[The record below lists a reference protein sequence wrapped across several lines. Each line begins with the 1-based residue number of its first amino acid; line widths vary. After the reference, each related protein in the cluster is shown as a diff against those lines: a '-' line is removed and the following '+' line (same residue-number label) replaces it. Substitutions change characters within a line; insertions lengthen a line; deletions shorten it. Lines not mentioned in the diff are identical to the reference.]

1 MAETETSKER
11 KEDGKMKR
19 HFTLIELL
27 VVIAIIA
34 ILASML
40 LPAVNQARNRA
51 RTTTCV
57 SNLKQIGTGLA
68 MYIGD
73 NRGNMPIHQN
83 YYNGTSYEC
92 DWLFSGSRP
101 VALGQILMAGY
112 WGRGGSN
119 NDCIGPGR
127 PKMLYCQ
134 FRDISRSRYGTSWEL
149 KDFVA
154 DYYYFRDNYG
164 TKAYYSYGDSRT
176 PQMSM
181 AAAGFTM
188 PYDKLDSKMV
198 MATCG
203 ALYYGFG
210 YNGSQD
216 YLGGLH
222 SGGIPALHA
231 GGYVRNHMFSEFN
244 SSGMTDLVT
253 RGRNALKKL
262 DGRW

>member
-1 MAETETSKER
+1 
-11 KEDGKMKR
+11 MKKC
-19 HFTLIELL
+19 FTLIELL

-34 ILASML
+34 ILAAML
-40 LPAVNQARNRA
+40 LPALNQARNRA

-57 SNLKQIGTGLA
+57 SNLKQIGTGLS

-83 YYNGTSYEC
+83 YYNGTSYES
-92 DWLFSGSRP
+92 DWLFAGQFP
-101 VALGQILMAGY
+101 VALGQILMGGY
-112 WGRGGSN
+112 WARGGSY
-119 NDCIGPGR
+119 NDCIGAGR

-134 FRDISRSRYGTSWEL
+134 FRDISGSRYNKTSWEN
-149 KDFVA
+149 KNTVA

-164 TKAYYSYGDSRT
+164 TTAYYSYGDSRT
-176 PQMSM
+176 PQMSK
-181 AAAGFTM
+181 AGAGFTM

-198 MATCG
+198 MVTCG

-210 YNGSQD
+210 YNGGKD

-222 SGGIPALHA
+222 SGGIPVLHA
-231 GGYVRNHMFSEFN
+231 GGNVRNHMFNEFN